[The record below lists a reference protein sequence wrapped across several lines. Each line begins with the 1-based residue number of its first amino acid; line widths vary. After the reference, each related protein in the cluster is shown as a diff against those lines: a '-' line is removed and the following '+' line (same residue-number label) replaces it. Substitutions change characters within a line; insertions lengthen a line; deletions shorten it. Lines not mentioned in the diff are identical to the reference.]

1 MSKKTKI
8 NIGHL
13 THIEKGDRNPSHKAL
28 KSICT
33 ALEIPY
39 QTLMYMYDREINDEQ
54 EYYKIM
60 RHFSYNKVL
69 AFDMVT
75 GFIECPKNVS
85 SASIA
90 VKMPDSSME
99 PKIKKGDYVFVE
111 LNAPL
116 NSNEVGLIELGG
128 KYYIRKFIVRRD
140 KLILRPENKTF
151 SEIDFSEYD
160 KFNIIGKMAIS
171 TTPLNYHYIHRR
183 ATSSQSTIKKI
194 IQ

>member
-1 MSKKTKI
+1 MTKTELSKKTKI

-13 THIEKGDRNPSHKAL
+13 THIEKGERNPSHKAL
-28 KSICT
+28 KSICA
-33 ALEIPY
+33 ALGVPY

-69 AFDMVT
+69 AFDKITDFV
-75 GFIECPKNVS
+75 ECPENVS

-99 PKIKKGDYVFVE
+99 PKIKKGDYIFVE

-116 NSNEVGLIELGG
+116 NSYDIGIIELGG
-128 KYYIRKFIVRRD
+128 KYIIRKFVVRRD
-140 KLILRPENKTF
+140 KLILRPENKEF
-151 SEIDFSEYD
+151 DEIYFSEYD
-160 KFNIIGKMAIS
+160 KFNIIGKVVGW
-171 TTPLNYHYIHRR
+171 
-183 ATSSQSTIKKI
+183 K
-194 IQ
+194 